1 MEEFERADSLD
12 TFDKY
17 NSLTL
22 HLENSQ
28 INRVYFF
35 LNSEVRLIDFAF
47 MLMKKVRKKQKC

>member
-1 MEEFERADSLD
+1 MEGFERADSLD

-22 HLENSQ
+22 HLENYQ
-28 INRVYFF
+28 IDRVYFF
-35 LNSEVRLIDFAF
+35 LNIKVRFIGFAF